1 MRMLLLIACASV
13 VAAPLA
19 SPIQG
24 QERPRETDRP
34 REARTMIFEMP
45 AQRNR
50 AVLGITTSS
59 GGPGDSLGV
68 LVNSVTRGGPAERAG
83 ITEGSR
89 IVAINDVNL
98 RIAPQDAREGDMGAV
113 LSRRLQREMA
123 RAAPGDEVRLRVF
136 ADGRVRDV
144 TVTTVAASELH
155 PESGVRIRPARPD
168 PDRPMLG
175 VSVSGSGSL
184 RDTLG
189 LFVSS
194 VVSGGPAER
203 AGIIEGYRIAE
214 INGVS
219 VRVPREDAED
229 RAVRAAM
236 SSRFTRELQK
246 VRPGDEVRL
255 RVWADGR
262 YRDVRVTA
270 VAASELGSR
279 DVQVFPGNG
288 IEIRGGR
295 MIRELLEPRMR
306 ELEIHLEQL
315 QERLQDVDV
324 DVDVRVGGR
333 VV

>member
-1 MRMLLLIACASV
+1 MRKFMLIACAFA
-13 VAAPLA
+13 VAGPSAV
-19 SPIQG
+19 QG
-24 QERPRETDRP
+24 QDRPRDTDRA
-34 REARTMIFEMP
+34 REARTMIFSTP

-68 LVNSVTRGGPAERAG
+68 LVNSVTRGGPAESAG

-89 IVAINDVNL
+89 IVAINDVSL
-98 RIAPQDAREGDMGAV
+98 RIAPQDAREGDMGGV
-113 LSRRLQREMA
+113 LSRRLQREMT
-123 RAAPGDEVRLRVF
+123 RVSPGDEVRLRVY
-136 ADGRVRDV
+136 ADGRTRDV
-144 TVTTVAASELH
+144 TLRTVAASELQS
-155 PESGVRIRPARPD
+155 ESGGGIRLRAARPD

-175 VSVSGSGSL
+175 ISVSGTGSP

-194 VVSGGPAER
+194 VVSDGPAER

-236 SSRFTRELQK
+236 SARFTRELQK

-262 YRDVRVTA
+262 YRDVRATA
-270 VAASELGSR
+270 VAASELGTR
-279 DVQVFPGNG
+279 DFQVFPGSG
-288 IEIRGGR
+288 FEIRGGTI
-295 MIRELLEPRMR
+295 IREMLEPHMR
-306 ELEIHLEQL
+306 ELETRL
-315 QERLQDVDV
+315 QELQHRLP
-324 DVDVRVGGR
+324 DVDVRVSGR